1 MFNFVWPIV
10 LVVLSNVM
18 YQICTKSV
26 PDDVNPFV
34 SLTVT
39 YIVGALLSFA
49 MCFVINRQTDIAKEF
64 TKLNWSSWLL
74 GVSVVGLE
82 AGFIYA
88 FKAGWQVS
96 ITSIVQSALLTV
108 ILIFVG
114 VFAYKESL
122 SWNKIVGIIICIIGL
137 AIINI
142 K

>member
-1 MFNFVWPIV
+1 MFNFIWPIV

-39 YIVGALLSFA
+39 YLVGAILSFA
-49 MCFVINRQTDIAKEF
+49 MSFVINRQTDIVKEL
-64 TKLNWSSWLL
+64 TKVNWSSWLL

-96 ITSIVQSALLTV
+96 ITSIVQSSILTV

-114 VFAYKESL
+114 LFAYKESL
-122 SWNKIVGIIICIIGL
+122 SWNKIVGIIICVIGL

>member
-1 MFNFVWPIV
+1 MIKYIWPIA

-26 PDDVNPFV
+26 PSDVSPFM
-34 SLTVT
+34 SLTAT
-39 YIVGALLSFA
+39 YLIGAVFAFA
-49 MCFVINRQTDIAKEF
+49 MYLLTNRQADIVKEV

-82 AGFIYA
+82 TGFIYA
-88 FKAGWQVS
+88 YRAGWQVS
-96 ITSIVQSALLTV
+96 ITSIVQSAVLTV

-114 VFAYKESL
+114 VLFYKETL
-122 SWNKIVGIIICIIGL
+122 SWNKIVGIIICVTGL
-137 AIINI
+137 IVINI